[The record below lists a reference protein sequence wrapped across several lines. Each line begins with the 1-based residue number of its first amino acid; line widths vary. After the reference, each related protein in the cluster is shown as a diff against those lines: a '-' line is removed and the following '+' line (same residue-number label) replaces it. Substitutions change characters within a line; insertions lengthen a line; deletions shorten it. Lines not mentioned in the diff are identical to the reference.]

1 MLDAGRAPQR
11 IAGLTLFFDHADA
24 QRRYVLAE
32 TPRLVANPDP
42 QLSLVL
48 FRGEQAGGLLQLEA
62 TLAPTEAQLAAVERE
77 LTESGRTPTLARP
90 DWRSG
95 VVRVAGW
102 LQAQELAPKLLVV
115 APPSL
120 VGDPVSVIAARVDAA
135 GAALADASL
144 RDNALPTVVIFEL
157 ETLGLSGPLG
167 VTAEA
172 DLHAIHD
179 RLTAEGALTTPYGRA
194 RIAKTWESAARDNLI
209 RVRVVDETGD
219 IESQRAEAMRRVG
232 EDLLARMFS
241 PFPPPERPRQLDDGT
256 VAPLELSFRLTVRRE
271 ELATSSRWD
280 FRERRAVTIKHYAAA
295 SLIHLL
301 GDRDPADHITFADLG
316 EIQREVVIR
325 AEPELSRLGL
335 AALEVDLRHSG
346 AASVHQ
352 TVVLTDAKPEL
363 RLRTEA
369 GDGPLQFRVRA
380 RFDPALT
387 RADDRETD
395 WQEAAGGLIAV
406 SARRLFPPRVFTV
419 IAGRVELDWLDHV
432 AVRVEALEELP
443 RTLILTADA
452 PSADAFLPGAGGR
465 AVTVT
470 SEWRGRRDEPMLTE
484 APREV
489 EDDLL
494 VLDSPFAESINVLV
508 VPLPLSDIV
517 TTVVELRTQHDSF
530 VHTKTESW
538 DAPDRAPRRVGLRR
552 LVGSPRE
559 FSYRVQFIREDG
571 TIGEKPW
578 ASSDR
583 STLVIGA
590 EGATE
595 VRTTEVVLLGGGPAS
610 RGSVAVELVLES
622 GAHRTQ
628 DLLEGERDSATL
640 ALVVPEGAPVPVLT
654 AREFLSSGEV
664 RETRWEDPEAIVVLP
679 PVPVATQ

>member
-11 IAGLTLFFDHADA
+11 IAGLTLFFDHADP

-48 FRGEQAGGLLQLEA
+48 FRGEQSGGLLQLEA
-62 TLAPTEAQLAAVERE
+62 TLAPMEAQLTAVERT

-102 LQAQELAPKLLVV
+102 LQTQELAPRLLVV

-120 VGDPVSVIAARVDAA
+120 VGDPVAVIAARLDAA

-144 RDNALPTVVIFEL
+144 KGNALPTVVIFEL

-172 DLHAIHD
+172 DLRAIHD

-209 RVRVVDETGD
+209 RVRVVDETGEV
-219 IESQRAEAMRRVG
+219 ESQRAEAMRRIG

-256 VAPLELSFRLTVRRE
+256 VAPLELSFRLTMRRE
-271 ELATSSRWD
+271 ELATSERWD
-280 FRERRAVTIKHYAAA
+280 FHERRAVTIKHYAAA
-295 SLIHLL
+295 SLIDLL
-301 GDRDPADHITFADLG
+301 GARDPAKHITFADLS

-325 AEPELSRLGL
+325 AEPELARLGL
-335 AALEVDLRHSG
+335 AALEVDLRHAG

-352 TVVLTDAKPEL
+352 TVVLTDARPEL
-363 RLRTEA
+363 RLPTVAE
-369 GDGPLQFRVRA
+369 GGPLQYRVRA

-387 RADDRETD
+387 RAHDRETD
-395 WQEAAGGLIAV
+395 WQEAEGGLIAV

-419 IAGRVELDWLDHV
+419 LAGRVELDWLDHV
-432 AVRVEALEELP
+432 AVQVEAPEELP
-443 RTLILTADA
+443 RTLVLTANA
-452 PSADAFLPGAGGR
+452 PSADAFLPAAGDRGL
-465 AVTVT
+465 TVT
-470 SEWRGRRDEPMLTE
+470 AEWRGRRDEPTLTE
-484 APREV
+484 APREAN
-489 EDDLL
+489 DDLL

-508 VPLPLSDIV
+508 VPLPLSDVV
-517 TTVVELRTQHDSF
+517 TTVVELRTQHGSF
-530 VHTKTESW
+530 VHAKTESW
-538 DAPDRAPRRVGLRR
+538 DVPDRAPRRVGLRR
-552 LVGSPRE
+552 LAGSPRE
-559 FSYRVQFIREDG
+559 FFYRVQFIREDG
-571 TIGEKPW
+571 TIDEGPW

-583 STLVIGA
+583 STLIIGA
-590 EGATE
+590 EGPTE
-595 VRTTEVVLLGGGPAS
+595 VRTTEVVLLGGGPAE
-610 RGSVAVELVLES
+610 RGSVAVELVLEA
-622 GAHRTQ
+622 GEHRTQ

-640 ALVVPEGAPVPVLT
+640 ALVVPQGSPTPVLS
-654 AREFLSSGEV
+654 AREFMVSGEV
-664 RETRWEDPEAIVVLP
+664 HETRWNDPEAIVVLP
-679 PVPVATQ
+679 PVPVATP